1 MSKAGRAVRSEGFQ
15 DRCRQLMV
23 VIAGHDRDPRTL
35 RGIAKLAKERLR
47 LREDTGDRRLA
58 ELQDVAQQHHVV
70 GALHTLRQCGARARV
85 PQQVAPGEGAQVQVG
100 DDDRS
105 HVEILAIPWR
115 PVASLF
121 CRHNRFTADCPI
133 CSKGTVLDAGRTTG
147 RRARPRAAAHPAGGR
162 GKAPAQFSGPHVSAG
177 PYQREHGGSYEVR
190 LERVPGGVR
199 LAQWSG
205 GRLERRAPELPVADL
220 LTLLAAVAERDL
232 LPSRDSEALADVLR
246 LEPAPGGADGAAS
259 PGRAGDLREELRVER
274 RDGDRVRIARWLLY
288 PSRGWEL
295 QDAPPML
302 PAARYAEAFRSF
314 FAG

>member
-1 MSKAGRAVRSEGFQ
+1 M
-15 DRCRQLMV
+15 
-23 VIAGHDRDPRTL
+23 
-35 RGIAKLAKERLR
+35 
-47 LREDTGDRRLA
+47 
-58 ELQDVAQQHHVV
+58 
-70 GALHTLRQCGARARV
+70 
-85 PQQVAPGEGAQVQVG
+85 
-100 DDDRS
+100 
-105 HVEILAIPWR
+105 
-115 PVASLF
+115 
-121 CRHNRFTADCPI
+121 
-133 CSKGTVLDAGRTTG
+133 
-147 RRARPRAAAHPAGGR
+147 
-162 GKAPAQFSGPHVSAG
+162 SAG

-205 GRLERRAPELPVADL
+205 GRLERRAPELPAADL

-232 LPSRDSEALADVLR
+232 LPARDSEALAEVLR
-246 LEPAPGGADGAAS
+246 LEPGPGGADRAAAS

-274 RDGDRVRIARWLLY
+274 RDSDRVRIGRWLLY

>member
-1 MSKAGRAVRSEGFQ
+1 MQVRY
-15 DRCRQLMV
+15 
-23 VIAGHDRDPRTL
+23 
-35 RGIAKLAKERLR
+35 
-47 LREDTGDRRLA
+47 
-58 ELQDVAQQHHVV
+58 
-70 GALHTLRQCGARARV
+70 
-85 PQQVAPGEGAQVQVG
+85 
-100 DDDRS
+100 DDRP
-105 HVEILAIPWR
+105 HKGILAIPSR

-133 CSKGTVLDAGRTTG
+133 CSKGTVLDTEGRTA
-147 RRARPRAAAHPAGGR
+147 RRARPKSASATGKRGR
-162 GKAPAQFSGPHVSAG
+162 GERTPAQFSGPHVTAG
-177 PYQREHGGSYEVR
+177 PYEREEDGSYEVR

-205 GRLERRAPELPVADL
+205 GRLERRAPELPAADL

-232 LPSRDSEALADVLR
+232 LPARDSEALAEVLR
-246 LEPAPGGADGAAS
+246 LEPAPGGAYAVAAS

-274 RDGDRVRIARWLLY
+274 REGDQVRIGRWLLY